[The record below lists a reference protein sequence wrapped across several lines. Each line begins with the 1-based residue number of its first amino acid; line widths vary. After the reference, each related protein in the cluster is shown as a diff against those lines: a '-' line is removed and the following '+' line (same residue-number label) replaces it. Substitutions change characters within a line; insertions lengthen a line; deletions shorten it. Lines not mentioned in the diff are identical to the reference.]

1 MRRRILWSLLFVSV
15 FTLLIFAPTSLLL
28 YHNSYEERII
38 EDLENELDYCVQLY
52 EQGDDISKIVNG
64 NRRLTLISQKGDVI
78 YDSVVDSATMENH
91 LNREEIKEAQSKGYG
106 FSERKSDTLSVKYI
120 YAATALENGNYLR
133 ISTEAKTAVAFI
145 SLIFVP
151 TIIILIFVFIIVSF
165 LSLYISKIL
174 VSPINNI
181 NLDAPEENDTYD
193 ELAPLLSRIA
203 KDKKKVEEQIKGAEE
218 KRKEFEIIS
227 SGLDEGLAIV
237 NKEGTILSYNKSFL
251 SLLSLSSIESTSIFS
266 CFEDG
271 DAKNALIN
279 ALNGKKEELTF
290 PSGSRI
296 IEEVTY
302 PAVNKGIIILLRDV
316 TERTEREN
324 MRKEFTAN
332 VSHELKTPLTTISGF
347 AELLMSGD
355 IPREKV
361 IDFSGEIYKEAKRLI
376 NLVEDILNLSA
387 LDEGEERR
395 EKQEEVNLKKVA
407 IDVIEELT
415 FKANKEGVE
424 IIAELEDVSVSGRV
438 KLMHEIIFNLLD
450 NSIRYSKKEN
460 AWVKITTIAEDSTVF
475 LTVEDNGIGIEKDAL
490 PRVFERFYRVDKS
503 RSKESGGTGLGLSI
517 VKNSASQMRGIIK
530 IDSEKGV
537 GTTIEISFPSYVK

>member
-1 MRRRILWSLLFVSV
+1 
-15 FTLLIFAPTSLLL
+15 
-28 YHNSYEERII
+28 
-38 EDLENELDYCVQLY
+38 
-52 EQGDDISKIVNG
+52 
-64 NRRLTLISQKGDVI
+64 
-78 YDSVVDSATMENH
+78 
-91 LNREEIKEAQSKGYG
+91 
-106 FSERKSDTLSVKYI
+106 
-120 YAATALENGNYLR
+120 
-133 ISTEAKTAVAFI
+133 
-145 SLIFVP
+145 
-151 TIIILIFVFIIVSF
+151 
-165 LSLYISKIL
+165 
-174 VSPINNI
+174 
-181 NLDAPEENDTYD
+181 
-193 ELAPLLSRIA
+193 
-203 KDKKKVEEQIKGAEE
+203 
-218 KRKEFEIIS
+218 
-227 SGLDEGLAIV
+227 
-237 NKEGTILSYNKSFL
+237 
-251 SLLSLSSIESTSIFS
+251 
-266 CFEDG
+266 
-271 DAKNALIN
+271 
-279 ALNGKKEELTF
+279 
-290 PSGSRI
+290 
-296 IEEVTY
+296 
-302 PAVNKGIIILLRDV
+302 
-316 TERTEREN
+316 

-424 IIAELEDVSVSGRV
+424 IIAELEDVSVSGRI

-460 AWVKITTIAEDSTVF
+460 AWVKITTREENSTVY
-475 LTVEDNGIGIEKDAL
+475 LIVQDNGIGIEKDAL

-530 IDSEKGV
+530 IDSEKGI

>member
-38 EDLENELDYCVQLY
+38 EDLENELDYCVRLY

-64 NRRLTLISQKGDVI
+64 NRRLTLISQKGDVL

-91 LNREEIKEAQSKGYG
+91 LDREEIKEAQGKGYG

-237 NKEGTILSYNKSFL
+237 NKEGTILSFNKSFL

-424 IIAELEDVSVSGRV
+424 IIAELEDVSVSGRI

-460 AWVKITTIAEDSTVF
+460 AWVKITTREENSTVY
-475 LTVEDNGIGIEKDAL
+475 LIVQDNGIGIEKDAL

>member
-1 MRRRILWSLLFVSV
+1 MRRRILCSLLFVSV
-15 FTLLIFAPTSLLL
+15 FTLLIFAPTALLL

-38 EDLENELDYCVQLY
+38 EDLENELDYCVRLY

-64 NRRLTLISQKGDVI
+64 NRRLTLISQKGDVL

-91 LNREEIKEAQSKGYG
+91 LDREEIKEAQGKGYG

-424 IIAELEDVSVSGRV
+424 IIAELEDVSVSGRI

-460 AWVKITTIAEDSTVF
+460 AWVKITTREENSTVY
-475 LTVEDNGIGIEKDAL
+475 LIVQDNGIGIEKDAL

>member
-1 MRRRILWSLLFVSV
+1 MRRRILCSLLFVSV

-38 EDLENELDYCVQLY
+38 EDLENELDYCVRLY

-64 NRRLTLISQKGDVI
+64 NRRLTLISQKGDVL

-91 LNREEIKEAQSKGYG
+91 LDREEIKEAQGKGYG

-424 IIAELEDVSVSGRV
+424 IIAELEDVSVSGRI

-460 AWVKITTIAEDSTVF
+460 AWVKITTREENSTVY
-475 LTVEDNGIGIEKDAL
+475 LIVQDNGIGIEKDAL

>member
-38 EDLENELDYCVQLY
+38 EDLENELDYCVRLY

-460 AWVKITTIAEDSTVF
+460 AWVKITTRAENSTVF

-537 GTTIEISFPSYVK
+537 GTTIGISFPSYVK

>member
-64 NRRLTLISQKGDVI
+64 NRRLTLISQKGDVLYGSI
-78 YDSVVDSATMENH
+78 VDSATMENH

-133 ISTEAKTAVAFI
+133 LATEAKTAVAFI

-237 NKEGTILSYNKSFL
+237 NKEGIILSYNKSFL
-251 SLLSLSSIESTSIFS
+251 SLLSLSALESTSIFS

-387 LDEGEERR
+387 LDEGEERK
-395 EKQEEVNLKKVA
+395 EKQEEVNLKKIA

-424 IIAELEDVSVSGRV
+424 IIAELDDVSVSGRV

-450 NSIRYSKKEN
+450 NSIRYSKKEG
-460 AWVKITTIAEDSTVF
+460 AWAKITTREENSTVY

-517 VKNSASQMRGIIK
+517 VKNSASQMKGIIK

-537 GTTIEISFPSYVK
+537 GTTIKISFPSYTK

>member
-1 MRRRILWSLLFVSV
+1 MRRRILCSLLFVSV

-38 EDLENELDYCVQLY
+38 EDLENELDYCVRLY

-64 NRRLTLISQKGDVI
+64 NRRLTLISQKGDVL

-91 LNREEIKEAQSKGYG
+91 LDREEIKEAQGKGYG

-237 NKEGTILSYNKSFL
+237 NKEGTILSFNKSFL

-424 IIAELEDVSVSGRV
+424 IIAELEDVSVSGRI

-460 AWVKITTIAEDSTVF
+460 AWVKITTREENSTVY
-475 LTVEDNGIGIEKDAL
+475 LIVQDNGIGIEKDAL

>member
-38 EDLENELDYCVQLY
+38 EDLENELDYCVRLY

-64 NRRLTLISQKGDVI
+64 NRRLTLISQKGDVL

-91 LNREEIKEAQSKGYG
+91 LDREEIKEAQGKGYG

-151 TIIILIFVFIIVSF
+151 TIIILVFVFIIVSF

-237 NKEGTILSYNKSFL
+237 NKEGTILSFNKSFL

-376 NLVEDILNLSA
+376 HLVEDILNLSA

-424 IIAELEDVSVSGRV
+424 IIAELEDVSVSGRI

-460 AWVKITTIAEDSTVF
+460 AWVKITTREENSTVY
-475 LTVEDNGIGIEKDAL
+475 LIVQDNGIGIEKDAL